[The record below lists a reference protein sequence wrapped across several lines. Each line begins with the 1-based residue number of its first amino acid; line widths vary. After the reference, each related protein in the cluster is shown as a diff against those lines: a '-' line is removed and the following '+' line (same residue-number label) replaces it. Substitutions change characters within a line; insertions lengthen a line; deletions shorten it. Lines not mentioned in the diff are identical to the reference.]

1 LTNYI
6 FYFIIFTVVL
16 REKKMPQAQNSPEK
30 PYQCALARDEI
41 CFDFVNSCAVEIPR
55 TTLIHALADAIHHC
69 GSDYHGRYIVNVGIA
84 DIHFEGSGIQWL
96 PYDGCQRGI
105 GFSFGRVQEGSKN
118 FPSLRC
124 SLRPPE
130 GIDTAQLHFEL
141 TGVRPKVL
149 LSRPPALKLVDTVV
163 VEAGAP
169 PDVNTAL
176 AGAIQKVSGLKQT
189 LANLLAQEA
198 ELDAELPQLEAEAAA
213 AQDVEAQVDAR
224 VRQLL
229 QRE

>member
-1 LTNYI
+1 
-6 FYFIIFTVVL
+6 
-16 REKKMPQAQNSPEK
+16 MPQAQNAPEK
-30 PYQCALARDEI
+30 PYLGALARNEI
-41 CFDFVNSCAVEIPR
+41 CFEFVNSCGVEIPR
-55 TTLIHALADAIHHC
+55 TALIHALGEAIHHC
-69 GSDYHGRYIVNVGIA
+69 GPDYHGRYIVNVGIT
-84 DIHFEGSGIQWL
+84 DIHFEGSGIKWL

-105 GFSFGRVQEGSKN
+105 GLSFGRVQEGVKT
-118 FPSLRC
+118 FPALRC
-124 SLRPPE
+124 SFRPPE
-130 GIDTAQLHFEL
+130 GVDIAQLHFEL
-141 TGVRPKVL
+141 TGVRPKLL
-149 LSRPPALKLVDTVV
+149 LSKPPALKLVDTVV

-169 PDVNTAL
+169 PDMNTAL

-213 AQDVEAQVDAR
+213 AQNVEAQVDAR